1 MPGQT
6 KERMLEK
13 SNMEILNY
21 LSGLDIFVFAAYM
34 LALIG
39 VGVVVGKRV
48 KNARDFTSA
57 NQSLSWKMVAGSTIA
72 TCMGAYSVISKYDVI
87 YESGVSG
94 LIAGLFWW
102 VGWLALFPM
111 IRRLRASNATSIPGF
126 LEKRYNAN
134 TRKICSYCV
143 LVIAISTCAGNLLTM
158 GTILNTLGICSIET
172 GTWIVAIC
180 VVLFTIASGLWGVAM
195 TDSIQTI
202 FILIG
207 FGFVFPFA
215 VIKVAGNMDFL
226 AEAFSAE
233 QIAATQMAPITL
245 IGWAV
250 YYIFAVGADPVY
262 SQRIFNSRSVKDAYI
277 GQALA
282 WGATLIISGFITAIP
297 GFAIKT
303 IFPDLTAGNQFTPL
317 FIATYF
323 PPVIKGLLIAAL
335 FSLMI
340 TTADTYLLLIASTVM
355 DDLVI
360 PAFPRMAEH
369 TKLNISRIICAA
381 SAVILCFMALYVD
394 TIYELFKIGGGAYG
408 AGVFFPLILGCF
420 WKKAKTKVINI
431 AMLVGC
437 FFSFAFDMFLKLP
450 LRWDIDGCVIGAILC
465 FVICVAGSLIIKDD
479 PQKLSLPNNP

>member
-1 MPGQT
+1 M
-6 KERMLEK
+6 K
-13 SNMEILNY
+13 ILDY
-21 LSGLDIFVFAAYM
+21 MSGLDLFVFAAYM
-34 LALIG
+34 IALVGIG
-39 VGVVVGKRV
+39 IFVGKRV

-111 IRRLRASNATSIPGF
+111 IRRLRSSNATSIPGF
-126 LEKRYNAN
+126 LEKRYNAR

-158 GTILNTLGICSIET
+158 GTILNTLGVCSIET
-172 GTWIVAIC
+172 GTWIVAIA
-180 VVLFTIASGLWGVAM
+180 VVLFTIVSGLWGVAM

-207 FGFVFPFA
+207 FGFVFPLA
-215 VIKVAGNMDFL
+215 VIKEAGSLNFL
-226 AEAFSAE
+226 AEAFSAD

-250 YYIFAVGADPVY
+250 YYTFAVGADPVY
-262 SQRIFNSRSVKDAYI
+262 SQRIFNARSVKDAYI
-277 GQALA
+277 GQGVA
-282 WGATLIISGFITAIP
+282 WAATLIISGLITAIP
-297 GFAIKT
+297 GFAIGT

-323 PPVIKGLLIAAL
+323 PPIIKGLLIAAL

-360 PAFPRMAEH
+360 PAFPKLPEH

-381 SAVILCFMALYVD
+381 SAVVLCFMALYVD

-408 AGVFFPLILGCF
+408 AGVFFPLVLGCF
-420 WKKAKTKVINI
+420 WKKAKAKAINL

-437 FFSFAFDMFLKLP
+437 FFSFAFDMFLKVP
-450 LRWDIDGCVIGAILC
+450 LHWDIDGCVIGAILC
-465 FVICVAGSLIIKDD
+465 LIICSVGSILSKDGPHD
-479 PQKLSLPNNP
+479 LSAASSR